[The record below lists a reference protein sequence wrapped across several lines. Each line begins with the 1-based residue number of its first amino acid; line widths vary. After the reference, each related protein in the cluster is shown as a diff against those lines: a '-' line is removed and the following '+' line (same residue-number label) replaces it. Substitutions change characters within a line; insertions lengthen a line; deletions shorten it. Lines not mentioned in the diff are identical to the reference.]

1 MELKQYSVEIEG
13 KTITAEFSDLADQA
27 DGAVIMRSGDTTVLV
42 TAVMGKHESQA
53 PFFPLTVEYEERFY
67 AAGKILGSQFVRR
80 EGRPT
85 EEAILSGR
93 IVDRTIRPLFDQ
105 RIRHDVQVVVTVLA
119 LGEYDPDFLS
129 VIGASLA
136 LSTSN
141 IPWDGPVS
149 AIRLQEESD
158 GRFVANPTYVSRG
171 TDDYSLLVCGK
182 DGLVNMIE
190 LGAHEMSEATAV
202 LGLKKSVE
210 LLNIIEAWQ
219 KNIISEIGKEKRV
232 IKLPEVP
239 AEYQTLFADKIGDE
253 TAIEMM
259 FSSGP
264 GKVGIA
270 QLSKKWKEIFTEA
283 FSEGNWML
291 AERMFEDKVDH
302 YLHTQILLKDRR
314 PDGRGLD
321 EVRPLFAKAGGVS
334 PVLHGTG
341 IFYRGGTHV
350 LSALTL
356 GGPDD
361 ALTMDGME
369 VSGSR
374 RFLHHYNF
382 PPFSVGE
389 TGRMGGLNRRM
400 IGHGAL
406 AEKALRPM
414 IPNKE
419 TFPYTIRIVSEA
431 LASNGSTS
439 MASVCGSTLALMD
452 AGVPIKKPVAGIASG
467 LVMDEKGNYKLL
479 TDIQGPE
486 DFHGDMDF
494 KVAGTRDGIT
504 AIQMDVKVLGIP
516 VEVLAGALE
525 KAKAARL
532 HILDVMTKEIS
543 APREKISPYA
553 PEIKVLKIKPEQ
565 IGLIIGSGGK
575 TINGIRDLTKTD
587 INIDDDGTVFI
598 TGKNGGADKAL
609 QIIADMTKEFTIGEK
624 VMGTVVKVLE
634 FGAFVALNDS
644 TEGLVHVSEFAS
656 FRVNDPQTLVKPGM
670 KVPVVV
676 KEKDER
682 GRLKLSI
689 KQADSHF
696 FDSQTPNRNN
706 MESVRPKE

>member
-1 MELKQYSVEIEG
+1 MESKQYSVEIEG

-27 DGAVIMRSGDTTVLV
+27 DGAVIMRCGDTTVLV
-42 TAVMGKHESQA
+42 TAVMGKHESPA

-85 EEAILSGR
+85 EEAVLSGR

-105 RIRHDVQVVVTVLA
+105 RIRHDVQVVITVLA
-119 LGEYDPDFLS
+119 LGDYDPDFLS

-136 LSTSN
+136 LGTSN
-141 IPWDGPVS
+141 IPWNGPAS
-149 AIRLQEESD
+149 AIRLQEKE
-158 GRFVANPTYVSRG
+158 GGFIANPTYTDRG
-171 TDDYSLLVCGK
+171 EDDYSLLVCGK
-182 DGLVNMIE
+182 NGLVNMIE
-190 LGAHEMSEATAV
+190 LGANEMSEATAIA
-202 LGLKKSVE
+202 GLEKSVE
-210 LLNIIEAWQ
+210 LLNQIEKWQQKIIT
-219 KNIISEIGKEKRV
+219 EIGKEKRV
-232 IKLPEVP
+232 LELPEVP
-239 AEYQTLFADKIGDE
+239 VEYETLFAEKIGDE

-259 FSSGP
+259 YGSGP
-264 GKVGIA
+264 GKAGITA
-270 QLSKKWKEIFTEA
+270 LSKKWKDIFTEA
-283 FSEGNWML
+283 IPEGNWTL

-302 YLHTQILLKDRR
+302 YLHTQILEKDRR
-314 PDGRGLD
+314 PDGRGLN

-334 PVLHGTG
+334 PVLHGSG

-350 LSALTL
+350 LSVLTL

-452 AGVPIKKPVAGIASG
+452 AGVPIKKPIAGIASG
-467 LVMDEKGNYKLL
+467 LVMDGKGNYKLL

-494 KVAGTRDGIT
+494 KVAGTTDGIT

-532 HILDVMTKEIS
+532 QILDVMTKEIS
-543 APREKISPYA
+543 APREKISPFA
-553 PEIKVLKIKPEQ
+553 PEIKVIRIKPEQ

-587 INIDDDGTVFI
+587 ISIDDDGTVFI

-609 QIIADMTKEFTIGEK
+609 QIIADMTKEFAIGEK
-624 VMGTVVKVLE
+624 VIGTVVKVLE

-689 KQADSHF
+689 KQADPHF
-696 FDSQTPNRNN
+696 FDSQKPA
-706 MESVRPKE
+706 SPAPQQK